1 MLSKIERQKNNRIY
15 GNAANQVFRSS
26 SDDDANMRIFFEY
39 FLLFY
44 LIYVFS
50 LIIRLVFS
58 IYTKA
63 CYQCVVRRNVF
74 DNNTLEIPENKLPLS
89 VVWGAPSGLRPMP
102 YSQPL
107 IGIRLGEA
115 TKNRDGDESQP
126 LLVITLNLSNFY
138 QG

>member
-15 GNAANQVFRSS
+15 GNAANHVFRSS

-50 LIIRLVFS
+50 LIIRLVFR

-63 CYQCVVRRNVF
+63 CYQCVVGRNVF
-74 DNNTLEIPENKLPLS
+74 DNNTLEIPENNLPLS
-89 VVWGAPSGLRPMP
+89 VV
-102 YSQPL
+102 
-107 IGIRLGEA
+107 
-115 TKNRDGDESQP
+115 
-126 LLVITLNLSNFY
+126 
-138 QG
+138 

>member
-26 SDDDANMRIFFEY
+26 SDDDTNMRIFFEY

-63 CYQCVVRRNVF
+63 CYQCVVGRNVF
-74 DNNTLEIPENKLPLS
+74 DNNTLEIPENNLPLS
-89 VVWGAPSGLRPMP
+89 VV
-102 YSQPL
+102 
-107 IGIRLGEA
+107 
-115 TKNRDGDESQP
+115 
-126 LLVITLNLSNFY
+126 
-138 QG
+138 

>member
-50 LIIRLVFS
+50 LIIRLVFR

-63 CYQCVVRRNVF
+63 CYQCVVGRNVF
-74 DNNTLEIPENKLPLS
+74 DNNTLEIPENNLPLS
-89 VVWGAPSGLRPMP
+89 VV
-102 YSQPL
+102 
-107 IGIRLGEA
+107 
-115 TKNRDGDESQP
+115 
-126 LLVITLNLSNFY
+126 
-138 QG
+138 

>member
-50 LIIRLVFS
+50 LIIRLVFR

-63 CYQCVVRRNVF
+63 CYRCVVGRNVF
-74 DNNTLEIPENKLPLS
+74 DNN
-89 VVWGAPSGLRPMP
+89 
-102 YSQPL
+102 
-107 IGIRLGEA
+107 
-115 TKNRDGDESQP
+115 
-126 LLVITLNLSNFY
+126 NLQMNL
-138 QG
+138 QMNL